1 MQVRTITRVQP
12 GQPVPPRVL
21 KERVIKGITLLEIL
35 VVVSI
40 VAIVVALTFGGL
52 AAAKK
57 SAQTTSHLS
66 GLRQLTTSVLLYGED
81 QSADPMRLKFFASAE
96 TLSRDEKLVKSGLL
110 AFAGDPYEN
119 GWGNL
124 TREDATFTG
133 SVPFFYSPLGFADFV
148 TEAWLAT
155 GPEKWKPCAL
165 QPFALFVYPA
175 REPLRFATYYDIS
188 KDPSI
193 RPILRARSDGSVKR
207 EYVPTTSPI
216 GAHPFEVFG
225 DLTEPCAQAR
235 DILTD

>member
-1 MQVRTITRVQP
+1 M
-12 GQPVPPRVL
+12 PPRTL
-21 KERVIKGITLLEIL
+21 QERVIKGITLLEVL
-35 VVVSI
+35 VVVAI
-40 VAIVVALTFGGL
+40 VAIIAAVGFSGL

-57 SAQTTSHLS
+57 SAQTTSHLN
-66 GLRQLTTSVLLYGED
+66 GLRQLTTSVLLYGEEH
-81 QSADPMRLKFFASAE
+81 SADPIRLKFFASAE
-96 TLSRDEKLVKSGLL
+96 VLSRDETLLKSGLL

-124 TREDATFTG
+124 TREDVTFTG
-133 SVPFFYSPLGFADFV
+133 SVPFFYSPLGFADLV

-155 GPEKWKPCAL
+155 GPETWKPCAL
-165 QPFALFVYPA
+165 QPFALFVYPG
-175 REPLRFATYYDIS
+175 REPLRFATYYDIG

-225 DLTEPCAQAR
+225 DLTDPCSKAR
-235 DILTD
+235 DVLSD